1 MFSLV
6 NLLAMAGWLL
16 LIFAGKT
23 RWAAPVISGVILPLL
38 VAVVYSGLLAGHLAG
53 SAGSFQTLAGVS
65 ALFENRWLLLA
76 GWVHYLAFDLFIGAW
91 QVRDARVQGI
101 SHLLV
106 IPCLLLTFLFG
117 PAGLLLYF
125 LIRCFVG
132 RTSWSAADVG
142 PDRRHTIQNVPET

>member
-1 MFSLV
+1 MNAEQIFSLA
-6 NLLAMAGWLL
+6 NLLATVGWLL

-23 RWAAPVISGVILPLL
+23 RWAAPAVSGVVLPLL
-38 VAVVYSGLLAGHLAG
+38 FAVVYSGLLAGHLAG
-53 SAGSFQTLAGVS
+53 SPGSFQTLAGVS

-106 IPCLLLTFLFG
+106 IPCLIFTFLFG

-125 LIRCFVG
+125 LIRLVYKRG
-132 RTSWSAADVG
+132 AAF
-142 PDRRHTIQNVPET
+142 TIAM

>member
-1 MFSLV
+1 MNAEQIFSLV

-16 LIFAGKT
+16 LILAGKT

-38 VAVVYSGLLAGHLAG
+38 FAVVYSALLTGHLAR
-53 SAGSFQTLAGVS
+53 STGSFQTLAGVS

-91 QVRDARVQGI
+91 QVRDARVYGI

-106 IPCLLLTFLFG
+106 IPCLILTFLFG
-117 PAGLLLYF
+117 PVGLLLYF
-125 LIRCFVG
+125 LIR
-132 RTSWSAADVG
+132 AAY
-142 PDRRHTIQNVPET
+142 RRGAAFAIAM